1 MAELIGIVGFVSAI
15 AQLIDATIQTYSYL
29 NDVVT
34 AEKARASLALDIINL
49 VPLLTKLRNR
59 VELADPSEPWAASVQ
74 ALGGKNGPFEQFKE
88 VMEQTQK
95 KLRPADSAVERLGR
109 RLIWTLTKKEA
120 SVLLNRIESF
130 KSLLQIA
137 LANDLMDLSRA
148 IKSDTAQIA
157 GLTSNVDKMTQD
169 IQDINL
175 AEQLNTRRALLE
187 EIRSICDRLTP
198 LRFDHRHNAA
208 LEARAEGTC
217 EWFFQ
222 SDTFK
227 QWYQA
232 DRAFLSCQGNRQY
245 KYMMDLKVADVK
257 NSWCRQDYAHVGMKQ
272 RDVDRTSAYP
282 SYRSATIDHLRRLWE
297 HNDGVVLYAY
307 CSFED
312 QPNHH
317 AVNFAA
323 NFLAQLIRLQES
335 IPPEL
340 QTLIQRKERE
350 GTRTKVGEIVPI
362 LVSELK
368 KYSRAFVVIDA
379 LDEFNPSNHSL
390 EPLLWS
396 LQKVSSIMVTSR
408 YSRLVKG
415 AAMFLDIVAPPADIE
430 RYVDAQFSTLPPSVS
445 GKPDLR
451 TTVVSGITAL
461 ADGIFIL
468 ARLYM
473 GLLRDK
479 ITAKQVKVTLQG
491 LKHGKTTGVLDFAY
505 GETMKRIEASSDS
518 LKDVAT
524 KTLGILLFT
533 KRPLRIMEL
542 QVYLAIDEADTE
554 LDEDNIVESTTILSA
569 CMGLVVMEAQTD
581 SIHLVHYTA
590 KEYLR
595 LIGGLGLMR
604 DRAGCIAKTCLTYL
618 NFDAFKVPPCK
629 DDDELAS
636 RLQKHSFL
644 EHAADSFS
652 IYITSGLRESSMM
665 DDILALLASE
675 NVRTNIV
682 QVYYGT
688 KFDGDS
694 QYYPKN
700 MSALSVAVALGLSKT
715 VDKLLDMGADL
726 EARDS
731 YGCTVLLRAARS
743 KRSGIISRLISKH
756 ANVHA
761 QDLNGQTALH
771 AASMN
776 GDEVSIDVLLHAGAD
791 HAAKDGK
798 GSTALHLA
806 TMQRHKRAVE
816 VLLSHD
822 ADITIENNDGQSPL
836 HIALE
841 MGSKETIQMMLKQR
855 VQIGRTEDSANVE
868 AQQKIQQALSGPDH
882 DVLVQLLDA
891 IPLDFTDS
899 RLKQTALHLAAEV
912 GNVDVVELLCGRKWN
927 VDRMD
932 YREYSAITYAAENGH
947 EHVIK
952 ILLDHGAQLDRAS
965 VGKAFLPPLRAGA
978 QRLVEGVFHPPLHA
992 AAQKGQKTTVEL
1004 LLHRGADPNSTDRVG
1019 FTALH
1024 AAVKGQHAHIVKLLL
1039 DAGTEIDKTL
1049 AEPTIAPDPNLDGSF
1064 VHLPRTPLRLAVD
1077 QRVKPACWI
1086 DSEGVNG
1093 ETAEAIVTMLLE
1105 RSIAV
1110 SGPRQALRECLV
1122 KEAHKAE
1129 ILGMVDSCGRE
1140 ELVKRAV
1147 HMLCD
1152 EARYRQRHSPY
1163 GGSVRPGGGAY
1174 DDDDW

>member
-1 MAELIGIVGFVSAI
+1 
-15 AQLIDATIQTYSYL
+15 
-29 NDVVT
+29 
-34 AEKARASLALDIINL
+34 
-49 VPLLTKLRNR
+49 
-59 VELADPSEPWAASVQ
+59 

-95 KLRPADSAVERLGR
+95 KLKPADSAVERLGR

-120 SVLLNRIESF
+120 SVLLDRIESF

-137 LANDLMDLSRA
+137 LANDLMDLARA
-148 IKSDTAQIA
+148 IKSDTVQIA
-157 GLTSNVDKMTQD
+157 GLTSNVDKITQD

-217 EWFFQ
+217 EWFF
-222 SDTFK
+222 
-227 QWYQA
+227 
-232 DRAFLSCQGNRQY
+232 
-245 KYMMDLKVADVK
+245 
-257 NSWCRQDYAHVGMKQ
+257 H
-272 RDVDRTSAYP
+272 
-282 SYRSATIDHLRRLWE
+282 
-297 HNDGVVLYAY
+297 
-307 CSFED
+307 FED

-340 QTLIQRKERE
+340 QALIQRKERE
-350 GTRTKVGEIVPI
+350 GTRTKIGEIVPI

-451 TTVVSGITAL
+451 KTVISGITAL

-518 LKDVAT
+518 LKDIAT

-569 CMGLVVMEAQTD
+569 
-581 SIHLVHYTA
+581 S

-618 NFDAFKVPPCK
+618 NFDAFKIPPCR
-629 DDDELAS
+629 DDDELAN

-652 IYITSGLRESSMM
+652 IYILSGLHENSMM

-675 NVRTNIV
+675 N
-682 QVYYGT
+682 
-688 KFDGDS
+688 
-694 QYYPKN
+694 
-700 MSALSVAVALGLSKT
+700 
-715 VDKLLDMGADL
+715 
-726 EARDS
+726 
-731 YGCTVLLRAARS
+731 
-743 KRSGIISRLISKH
+743 
-756 ANVHA
+756 
-761 QDLNGQTALH
+761 
-771 AASMN
+771 
-776 GDEVSIDVLLHAGAD
+776 
-791 HAAKDGK
+791 
-798 GSTALHLA
+798 
-806 TMQRHKRAVE
+806 
-816 VLLSHD
+816 
-822 ADITIENNDGQSPL
+822 
-836 HIALE
+836 
-841 MGSKETIQMMLKQR
+841 
-855 VQIGRTEDSANVE
+855 
-868 AQQKIQQALSGPDH
+868 
-882 DVLVQLLDA
+882 
-891 IPLDFTDS
+891 
-899 RLKQTALHLAAEV
+899 
-912 GNVDVVELLCGRKWN
+912 
-927 VDRMD
+927 
-932 YREYSAITYAAENGH
+932 
-947 EHVIK
+947 
-952 ILLDHGAQLDRAS
+952 
-965 VGKAFLPPLRAGA
+965 
-978 QRLVEGVFHPPLHA
+978 
-992 AAQKGQKTTVEL
+992 
-1004 LLHRGADPNSTDRVG
+1004 
-1019 FTALH
+1019 
-1024 AAVKGQHAHIVKLLL
+1024 
-1039 DAGTEIDKTL
+1039 
-1049 AEPTIAPDPNLDGSF
+1049 
-1064 VHLPRTPLRLAVD
+1064 
-1077 QRVKPACWI
+1077 
-1086 DSEGVNG
+1086 
-1093 ETAEAIVTMLLE
+1093 
-1105 RSIAV
+1105 
-1110 SGPRQALRECLV
+1110 
-1122 KEAHKAE
+1122 
-1129 ILGMVDSCGRE
+1129 
-1140 ELVKRAV
+1140 
-1147 HMLCD
+1147 
-1152 EARYRQRHSPY
+1152 
-1163 GGSVRPGGGAY
+1163 
-1174 DDDDW
+1174 

>member
-34 AEKARASLALDIINL
+34 AEKARAKLALDIINL

-59 VELADPSEPWAASVQ
+59 VELADPSEPWTASVQ

-95 KLRPADSAVERLGR
+95 KLKPADSAVERLGR

-120 SVLLNRIESF
+120 SVLLDRIESF

-137 LANDLMDLSRA
+137 LANDLMDLARA
-148 IKSDTAQIA
+148 IKSDTVQIA
-157 GLTSNVDKMTQD
+157 GLTSNVDKITQD

-232 DRAFLSCQGNRQY
+232 DRAFLSCQGNPG
-245 KYMMDLKVADVK
+245 
-257 NSWCRQDYAHVGMKQ
+257 VGK
-272 RDVDRTSAYP
+272 TILT
-282 SYRSATIDHLRRLWE
+282 SATINHLRRLWE

-340 QTLIQRKERE
+340 QALIQRKERE
-350 GTRTKVGEIVPI
+350 GTRTKIGEIVPI

-451 TTVVSGITAL
+451 KTVISGITAL

-518 LKDVAT
+518 LKDIAT

-618 NFDAFKVPPCK
+618 NFDAFKIPPCR
-629 DDDELAS
+629 DDDELAN

-652 IYITSGLRESSMM
+652 IYILSGLHENSMM

-715 VDKLLDMGADL
+715 VDKLLEMGADL

-822 ADITIENNDGQSPL
+822 ADITIENNGSQSPL

-882 DVLVQLLDA
+882 DVLVQLLNA

-912 GNVDVVELLCGRKWN
+912 GNADVVELLCSRKWN
-927 VDRMD
+927 VDRTD
-932 YREYSAITYAAENGH
+932 YRGYSAITYAAENGH

-952 ILLDHGAQLDRAS
+952 VLLDHGAQLDRTS
-965 VGKAFLPPLRAGA
+965 VGKA
-978 QRLVEGVFHPPLHA
+978 FHPPLHA

-1004 LLHRGADPNSTDRVG
+1004 LLHRGANPNSTNRVG
-1019 FTALH
+1019 LTALH
-1024 AAVKGQHAHIVKLLL
+1024 AAVEGQHAQIVKLLL

-1049 AEPTIAPDPNLDGSF
+1049 AEPTLAPDPNLDGSF

-1077 QRVKPACWI
+1077 KRVKPACWI
-1086 DSEGVNG
+1086 DDEGVNG
-1093 ETAEAIVTMLLE
+1093 ETAETIVAMLLE

-1110 SGPRQALRECLV
+1110 SGPRQALGECLV
-1122 KEAHKAE
+1122 KEAHKTE
-1129 ILGMVDSCGRE
+1129 IMSVVDSCGRE

-1152 EARYRQRHSPY
+1152 EARYHQRHSPY
-1163 GGSVRPGGGAY
+1163 GGSVRHGRGAY
-1174 DDDDW
+1174 DDDDDW